1 MASTITTSNQVSSK
15 KLSEESK
22 RKLLELNAQLQEQ
35 SNSDDTNYIKFKSGD
50 TKVLRFEPELTHKE
64 DVQYPDNSKPTLQYK
79 FYASERIEGNKW
91 SKVREL
97 TLAPRWAKLVIAL
110 LLKDFLT
117 QEVTRTGS
125 DKNDTTYTV
134 TPFVE

>member
-1 MASTITTSNQVSSK
+1 VSSK
-15 KLSEESK
+15 KLSEEAK
-22 RKLLELNAQLQEQ
+22 HKLLELNAQLQEQ
-35 SNSDDTNYIKFKSGD
+35 SNSDDTNYIKFKAGD
-50 TKVLRFEPELTHKE
+50 TKVLKFEPDLTRM
-64 DVQYPDNSKPTLQYK
+64 DNVSYPDNPKPTLQYK
-79 FYASERIEGNKW
+79 FYASERMEGNKW
-91 SKVREL
+91 TKIREW
-97 TLAPRWAKLVIAL
+97 TTAPRWAKLVIAL